1 MLLISFLLIYFF
13 ILKQNFVLSNQK
25 PFKLYFHNSLTKQ
38 NEPLFNEIISMSLSN
53 QDIFNYYYKHNV
65 ITKLCIGTPK
75 NCFNIEI
82 SFSSKYSWICGDKS
96 KNEKKNNYIFSK
108 SSSFKNLNQEESIMT
123 SQGIKSSFYSE
134 DKVKIEDNT
143 LQFFKFFLVE
153 ECQNEEFGE
162 LSLGI
167 DDYYKYNN
175 TYLSFIEQLNEKK
188 IIDNK
193 IISIRYI
200 NNTFGEILLGI
211 NYDKYKNKYL
221 DFNIPSNLNSI
232 VQSKDIKSI
241 YYLKQITNVN
251 DMSEEETIF
260 EKKTNIQFL
269 NKLQIELDFSSSV
282 ISFPEEI
289 FDNLIDIAFVK
300 YIHNKK
306 LCEIKE
312 DINPNIKYLICDK
325 KILNTNLEKLLIII
339 NTKSNITINLDDIF
353 LPLKGKNELLFGI
366 ISEKNINYIY
376 LGEVFL
382 KNYLIL
388 LNEDENE
395 IKFYNK
401 NILKEEKN
409 EKFNIIFIILMGICL
424 LIVMYYLMSV
434 TCENKKNNNN
444 NLISSS
450 SVERF
455 LKKKNIHKKYNQKNK
470 RYKRYFE

>member
-13 ILKQNFVLSNQK
+13 ILKQNFILSNQK
-25 PFKLYFHNSLTKQ
+25 PFKLYFHNSLAKQ
-38 NEPLFNEIISMSLSN
+38 NDPLFNEITSMSLSN

-153 ECQNEEFGE
+153 ECKNEEFGE

-325 KILNTNLEKLLIII
+325 KILNTNLEKLVIVLCEFFPIQIYSENIPIIAAETNSMTFLKYYWEKSTRI
-339 NTKSNITINLDDIF
+339 EVEKEMKELNERKSKLNLNENFESNISGSYNKSISLNNNLTVNKSNLN
-353 LPLKGKNELLFGI
+353 PNESIL
-366 ISEKNINYIY
+366 ISKT
-376 LGEVFL
+376 
-382 KNYLIL
+382 
-388 LNEDENE
+388 NE
-395 IKFYNK
+395 IK
-401 NILKEEKN
+401 KEK
-409 EKFNIIFIILMGICL
+409 LQ
-424 LIVMYYLMSV
+424 V
-434 TCENKKNNNN
+434 TN
-444 NLISSS
+444 S
-450 SVERF
+450 
-455 LKKKNIHKKYNQKNK
+455 KKKIVLLQ
-470 RYKRYFE
+470 FFL